1 MGSIDPKDLPI
12 ESTFYYNERS
22 ALFIYTVL
30 FDAYFPLNHKFGVIL
45 FIVNPPLNLYHKKA
59 KLMIMK

>member
-30 FDAYFPLNHKFGVIL
+30 FDAYNTDIL
-45 FIVNPPLNLYHKKA
+45 FRYVGQTLQSYPYY
-59 KLMIMK
+59 

>member
-30 FDAYFPLNHKFGVIL
+30 FDAYPAAGGFFICDTLNPLPHE
-45 FIVNPPLNLYHKKA
+45 
-59 KLMIMK
+59 

>member
-30 FDAYFPLNHKFGVIL
+30 FDAYNIKNLNKQKYNFLYMAIHSSHL
-45 FIVNPPLNLYHKKA
+45 HTLN
-59 KLMIMK
+59 